1 MTAFWCS
8 AFAFLVTV
16 AGALAAGIPRG
27 TVSPAILSPSGLSQ
41 WSLGSVQ
48 TVRWALDQD
57 LSGINGTVYMGY
69 LPSNNNPFLWKDQ
82 PLAENFSLA
91 DGVVNVRCPLN
102 LPTGGRYVI
111 ALSID
116 GDDSDISAQFS
127 VIDQEDPNLTT
138 TMSPPAALSTTGNVP
153 SATVSRTS
161 VVSVIGSPTS
171 TSGTNSS
178 SKTSASTT
186 SKTSSATDSG
196 STAGAGNTNG
206 SSKTIHAG
214 MSAILVAALVAVWC
228 A

>member
-1 MTAFWCS
+1 MIACRCP
-8 AFAFLVTV
+8 AFAVLLTV

-48 TVRWALDQD
+48 TVRWAIDQD

-69 LPSNNNPFLWKDQ
+69 LPANNNPFLWKDQ
-82 PLAENFSLA
+82 PLAENFPLA

-111 ALSID
+111 ALSIN
-116 GDDSDISAQFS
+116 GDDSDVSAQFG
-127 VIDQEDPNLTT
+127 VLDQTDPNISSTL
-138 TMSPPAALSTTGNVP
+138 SPPASLSTTGNVP

-161 VVSVIGSPTS
+161 VVSVIGGPTS

-178 SKTSASTT
+178 LTTSASTT
-186 SKTSSATDSG
+186 SKTSSATEPG
-196 STAGAGNTNG
+196 STAGSGKTND
-206 SSKTIHAG
+206 SSKTVDTG
-214 MSAILVAALVAVWC
+214 MSVMVVAALVAAWC

>member
-1 MTAFWCS
+1 MAPWCS
-8 AFAFLVTV
+8 ALTFLLTATGAF
-16 AGALAAGIPRG
+16 AAGIPRG

-82 PLAENFSLA
+82 PLAENFSLT

-116 GDDSDISAQFS
+116 GDDSDISTQFS
-127 VIDQEDPNLTT
+127 VIDQDDPNVATT
-138 TMSPPAALSTTGNVP
+138 SSPPATLSTTGNIP
-153 SATVSRTS
+153 SATISRTS

-171 TSGTNSS
+171 TLATDSS
-178 SKTSASTT
+178 SKASTST
-186 SKTSSATDSG
+186 ASKTSSATEPG
-196 STAGAGNTNG
+196 PTGGAGTTNG

-214 MSAILVAALVAVWC
+214 MSVGIAAVLVAFWTA
-228 A
+228 